1 MIFATGRALREGTAR
16 GQNNFKLFVENPAD
30 EFDVCLHLD
39 VGIEGPGK
47 SHITTQ
53 NFGNGTISVNY
64 RVAKEGPYIIN
75 VTYQGKHVAGSP
87 FHIKV
92 R

>member
-30 EFDVCLHLD
+30 ELDVCLHLD

-47 SHITTQ
+47 SQLTTQ